1 MEEFT
6 LYCIHGIMWCI
17 TLPSR
22 HILNHLQSLDA
33 GSKVISFPR
42 CLLVRL
48 VECLDKHS
56 LSLSVLSG
64 DIGSVNSRRKSSVN

>member
-1 MEEFT
+1 MD
-6 LYCIHGIMWCI
+6 
-17 TLPSR
+17 
-22 HILNHLQSLDA
+22 LQSINA

-56 LSLSVLSG
+56 LSLSVFSG
-64 DIGSVNSRRKSSVN
+64 DTGSVTNVPAEESIQLLK